1 MMMTMVMVIMMIMST
16 MMMGFVDNDCDYIVV
31 AVVGSGQTGQ

>member
-1 MMMTMVMVIMMIMST
+1 MMVIMMIMST
-16 MMMGFVDNDCDYIVV
+16 MMMGFVDNDRDDIVV